1 MRAGFVIESESA
13 AETEALGRCA
23 GQEASAGL
31 IFCLRGE
38 LGAGKTVFA
47 RGLAAGHLGPGQ
59 AAVTSPTYVLE
70 HVYRSGRNTV
80 YHLDLYRLTGG
91 AADFE
96 NAGLSECLREP
107 QGVVCIEWAERIE
120 QLLPDDRL
128 EIEFEHLG
136 PERRRVHLL
145 ATGPRSAKLVD
156 ALVARVGTRERLVTF
171 QNREAGPPSAQ
182 AWEPSMRH

>member
-13 AETEALGRCA
+13 AETEALGCCA
-23 GQEASAGL
+23 GQEAPAGL

-38 LGAGKTVFA
+38 LGAGKTVFV
-47 RGLAAGHLGPGQ
+47 RGLTAGHLGPGQ

-70 HVYRSGRNTV
+70 HVYRAGRAAIH
-80 YHLDLYRLTGG
+80 HLDLYRLTGG

-96 NAGLSECLREP
+96 GAGLTECLREP

-120 QLLPDDRL
+120 EILPADRL

-145 ATGPRSAKLVD
+145 ATGPRSATLVD
-156 ALVARVGTRERLVTF
+156 VLVARVGARDRLLSF
-171 QNREAGPPSAQ
+171 LNRARGGVPA